1 MRLRAETFQSMCQLT
16 RLGQEIDIKVD
27 CLLAFKQGASA
38 MDRDRQIALLA
49 KADERRKTATSAWI
63 QDPRVKAST
72 RANHEFVRALK
83 ASAKRKLG

>member
-1 MRLRAETFQSMCQLT
+1 
-16 RLGQEIDIKVD
+16 
-27 CLLAFKQGASA
+27 